1 MILYAD
7 MVVKYR
13 DGTMKNLSE
22 VGQVEPVLFP
32 DSQISLEPDEPTID
46 LEDYIRDVVEAKILE
61 MKKK

>member
-1 MILYAD
+1 MVLFGD

-13 DGTMKNLSE
+13 DGTMKKLSE

-32 DSQISLEPDEPTID
+32 DSQVSLEPDEPTID